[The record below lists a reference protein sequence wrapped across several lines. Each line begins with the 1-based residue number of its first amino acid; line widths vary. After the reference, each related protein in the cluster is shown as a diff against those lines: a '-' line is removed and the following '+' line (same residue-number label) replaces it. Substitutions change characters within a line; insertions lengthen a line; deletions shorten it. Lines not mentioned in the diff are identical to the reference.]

1 MSTKTK
7 QYAFQCIAA
16 AGFAVMTAEF
26 AWQLR
31 PDLWASGQDCA
42 MSFKRDIHVDGT
54 QRLNAKLA
62 DGRQVLVI
70 TRSTNELERRIEWV
84 TGVKVVELVN
94 DTKPVFALNH
104 QPMPA
109 EVVRQAEAK
118 LDKLHELAGQELPA
132 HDCSLRK
139 DILAA
144 RAELGLKAA

>member
-42 MSFKRDIHVDGT
+42 MSFKRDTHVDGT

-70 TRSTNELERRIEWV
+70 TRSTTELERRIEWV

-94 DTKPVFALNH
+94 DTMPVFASAQPLPDEFKRRAEERLARLKDLAAQDLQTQDCALN
-104 QPMPA
+104 
-109 EVVRQAEAK
+109 
-118 LDKLHELAGQELPA
+118 
-132 HDCSLRK
+132 K